1 MQTGQQVLDQLALC
15 SEAVLCVFRSLCCL
29 RRTRL
34 SCQEEDVS
42 STPPSRCQPAPQW
55 AVDPGAPRCWCCPPQ
70 VNNTPE
76 CDVTAPLS
84 DFSFHYMFFDPLLA
98 PQSRSRSSGA
108 TCGSGCCSA
117 CWWPPWSDC
126 CSPSSLTAA
135 GRRRSL
141 GTEQLYLHSSADV
154 MFRLKPTVN
163 PTNSVLLPG
172 AHRHMKYRFVLTQ

>member
-1 MQTGQQVLDQLALC
+1 MGVLLDFFPSGVRCVLTQRLIFCSDDSSSLTQKHRTC
-15 SEAVLCVFRSLCCL
+15 RPGSRSWTSCSLSSEAVLCVFRSLCCL

-70 VNNTPE
+70 VNDTPE

-84 DFSFHYMFFDPLLA
+84 DFSFHHMFFDPLLA
-98 PQSRSRSSGA
+98 SQSRSRSSGA

-126 CSPSSLTAA
+126 CSPPSLTAA

-141 GTEQLYLHSSADV
+141 GTEQL
-154 MFRLKPTVN
+154 
-163 PTNSVLLPG
+163 
-172 AHRHMKYRFVLTQ
+172 